1 MPPPGYTLDTLN
13 QFVGRE
19 LGVSDWIAIDQ
30 ARIDQFAD
38 CTEDHQW
45 IHVDAERAR
54 RESPYGTTI
63 AHGFLTLSL
72 LPKLRMDL
80 GLVPDGVAHALNY
93 GLDRLRFLNPVKTG
107 ARIRVRV
114 TLLSVTNKGASRTL
128 LKTQNTVEIE
138 GEEKPALIAETLSL
152 LIGGT

>member
-1 MPPPGYTLDTLN
+1 MPPPGYTLDTLDR
-13 QFVGRE
+13 FIGRE
-19 LGVSDWIAIDQ
+19 LGVSDWIVIDQ

-54 RESPYGTTI
+54 RESPYGVPI

-114 TLLSVTNKGASRTL
+114 TLLSVTDKGAGRTL

-152 LIGGT
+152 LIKG